1 MPLFLSSFYFLFDS
15 IPFFCPA
22 HCTSTNGSREKLIL
36 MCCCYLV
43 TKFCL
48 TLVIPWAAAHQA
60 PLPFTISKS
69 LLRFMSIELVM
80 ISNHLIL
87 CHSLILPSVFSSFR
101 VFSNKSALCIRWP
114 KYWSFSFSSSP
125 SSEYSGFISFRI
137 DRFDLLDIQGTLKS
151 LLKLH
156 NSKASILQHS
166 AFFMVQFSNL
176 YTTTGK
182 TVALTIQ
189 TSIGKVTS
197 LFINNTE

>member
-80 ISNHLIL
+80 ISNHLIIYCPL
-87 CHSLILPSVFSSFR
+87 LLLPLVFPRVRERSSSSFP
-101 VFSNKSALCIRWP
+101 VSWLFASGCQNIGASALA
-114 KYWSFSFSSSP
+114 SV
-125 SSEYSGFISFRI
+125 
-137 DRFDLLDIQGTLKS
+137 LTMNIQG
-151 LLKLH
+151 
-156 NSKASILQHS
+156 
-166 AFFMVQFSNL
+166 
-176 YTTTGK
+176 
-182 TVALTIQ
+182 
-189 TSIGKVTS
+189 
-197 LFINNTE
+197 